1 MPLPACAVSE
11 LEDMSEL
18 PPPDRPLAN
27 ARPRWFL
34 PLIGASIIAL
44 VAANNIGNIVWA
56 SWLESRPLGL
66 LALNSSNKYLLGT
79 SVSTELVPFMV
90 IAVVR
95 LMLPDPL
102 FWLLGYA
109 YRDRA
114 LHWGRQVFPAMNPLF
129 DQFEEDRPGFRR
141 LLDALVVI
149 MPNNPVS
156 LLAGMAA
163 MPIRRFLLLSF
174 LGTVGRVAIMR
185 TLGEIFRDQIEDL
198 LDVVAQY
205 QGWLMR
211 GSLILVVG
219 FVAWQAFSQKG
230 LVGGV
235 ESLDDEFGDD

>member
-1 MPLPACAVSE
+1 MT
-11 LEDMSEL
+11 DL
-18 PPPDRPLAN
+18 PPPDRPLAS

-34 PLIGASIIAL
+34 PLIGAAIL
-44 VAANNIGNIVWA
+44 VLFLANNVGNVVWA

-79 SVSTELVPFMV
+79 SVSTDLVPFMV
-90 IAVVR
+90 IGVVR
-95 LMLPDPL
+95 LMLPDPF

-114 LHWGRQVFPAMNPLF
+114 LGWGRQVFPAMNPLF

-149 MPNNPVS
+149 IPNNPVS

-163 MPIRRFLLLSF
+163 MPIRRFLVLALV
-174 LGTVGRVAIMR
+174 GTIGRVAIMR
-185 TLGEIFRDQIEDL
+185 ALGEIFRDQIKDL

-205 QGWLMR
+205 QGWLVR
-211 GSLILVVG
+211 GSLVLVVG
-219 FVAWQAFSQKG
+219 FVAWQIVGQRG
-230 LVGGV
+230 VVGGV
-235 ESLDDEFGDD
+235 ETLDDEFGDD